1 MTRPVFLA
9 GTGTYLP
16 GPPIPFDGIDAALGP
31 LPDAPAKLRR
41 WMETTREVM
50 RGLLAVQVVHY
61 AFDPAT
67 REVTDDNVTMAT
79 KAARVALTAADLP
92 PDGIDL
98 ICYGSPHQDQMPTA
112 SVRIQEALGIASCA
126 ELSVHANCTSAYK
139 ALFLAHELIA
149 SGRYRNALVVS
160 ANVASSELR
169 SEYYNQ
175 PLADRESVFLRWFLC
190 DGAGAAVLSADADRS
205 TGYEVEQTYIESV
218 GGTRPAHMYNRRPA
232 YWMNPREEFDR
243 GLHHLRQTFRNAL
256 ASDFFNEG
264 EGSVFVAGLRRMLAQ
279 GNAAPES
286 IRRFHLNLPAKHVA
300 ETVMA
305 EVAALG
311 IPRAALF
318 TRLDRLGYSGPPMA
332 LIGLDAMVREE
343 ALAEGDRAASF
354 VTEVSKFMQ
363 AGFVLRRHGTAR

>member
-1 MTRPVFLA
+1 
-9 GTGTYLP
+9 
-16 GPPIPFDGIDAALGP
+16 
-31 LPDAPAKLRR
+31 
-41 WMETTREVM
+41 
-50 RGLLAVQVVHY
+50 
-61 AFDPAT
+61 
-67 REVTDDNVTMAT
+67 
-79 KAARVALTAADLP
+79 
-92 PDGIDL
+92 
-98 ICYGSPHQDQMPTA
+98 MPTA

-218 GGTRPAHMYNRRPA
+218 GGTRPAHMSNRRPA

-264 EGSVFVAGLRRMLAQ
+264 EGSVFVAGLRRMLAR